1 MKSIIEN
8 VILMGMYD
16 LTDMLKKID
25 TLWVQGDL
33 DDADRAGLKE
43 LAREHADPT
52 QSYAPLQAQIDAL
65 AARVEKLEKTA
76 GGDPAEEWPAYVKPT
91 GAHDAYHAGDKI
103 TFEGA
108 HYICIAPEGVAC
120 VWSPAEYPAYW
131 EEQ

>member
-108 HYICIAPEGVAC
+108 HYICIAPEGAAC